1 MRNRLTI
8 TLTAIACCVMCR
20 AASGVDSQALENNV
34 LVEYSSSG
42 ADVTYA
48 SNLDGLLTVQISGA
62 HVSIIQDASIA
73 SEVLYTLQGSSSD
86 GSFWMDGEYK
96 ISVILNGLTLTCAD
110 SAAINIR
117 DGKRIAV
124 EIADGTVNTLVDGS
138 GGSQKGCFIV
148 NGHTEVRG
156 GGELNITGNVKHA
169 FFGDEYLEL
178 KKSAGTINILGA
190 KKDGINVNEYMLM
203 NGGTVNIS
211 GVGDDGI
218 QVSYAGDGTEGD
230 GSVTINAGEINIEV
244 TATAAKGLKCDD
256 NLTIAGGTI
265 NITTSGSAEYDDDDN
280 DISACSCIKADGDIS
295 ISDGEIIL
303 SSTGDGGK
311 GINGSGDITVS
322 DGKIAVATSGATYSD
337 NGHSTT
343 ARGIK
348 ADGHITLDGG
358 LLLVNSPEDAAA
370 LHCDSAFTVNG
381 GTLVALGGSSTQAD
395 ATTSEQP
402 TLTLSGATYAE
413 GDYIAL
419 SDGEGT
425 YLFAY
430 RLQRSYSA
438 AELVVSDGEMTAGG
452 TYAVESGVEV
462 SGGTSWQ
469 GYIDDASSITSSVSK
484 VEVAADCDGA
494 EQWYTID
501 GRAANSTSVPGA
513 YIVKRNGKS
522 AKVVVR

>member
-1 MRNRLTI
+1 M
-8 TLTAIACCVMCR
+8 
-20 AASGVDSQALENNV
+20 
-34 LVEYSSSG
+34 LVEYGSSG

-48 SNLDGLLTVQISGA
+48 SNLDGLLTVQINGA

-73 SEVLYTLQGSSSD
+73 SEVLYTLQGSSTD

-124 EIADGTVNTLVDGS
+124 EIADGTVNSLVDGS
-138 GGSQKGCFIV
+138 SGSQKGCFIV

-190 KKDGINVNEYMLM
+190 KKDGINVNEYLLM

-256 NLTIAGGTI
+256 ALTIAGGTI

-280 DISACSCIKADGDIS
+280 DISSCSCIKADGNIS
-295 ISDGEIIL
+295 ISGGEIIL

-311 GINGSGDITVS
+311 GINGSSDITIS
-322 DGKIAVATSGATYSD
+322 DGKIAVATSGATYSE
-337 NGHSTT
+337 NGKSTT
-343 ARGIK
+343 ARGVK
-348 ADGHITLDGG
+348 ADGHITIDGG
-358 LLLVNSPEDAAA
+358 LLLINSSEDAAA
-370 LHCDSAFTVNG
+370 LHCDSTFVVTG

-395 ATTSEQP
+395 VATSTQATTSV
-402 TLTLSGATYAE
+402 SDASYAE
-413 GDYIAL
+413 GEYIAL
-419 SDGEGT
+419 GDGTGA

-430 RLQRSYSA
+430 QLQRSYTA
-438 AELVVSDGEMTAGG
+438 ADLLVSDSEMTVDG
-452 TYAVESGVEV
+452 TYTVESGVEV

-469 GYIDDASSITSSVSK
+469 GYIDDASSITSSVNK
-484 VEVAADCDGA
+484 VETATYCNSA

-501 GRAANSTSVPGA
+501 GRTASSTSAPGA
-513 YIVKRNGKS
+513 YIVKRNGK
-522 AKVVVR
+522 ATKVVIR